1 MDAALLAAIVPILAA
16 LGGGV
21 AFVWGKIEKRF
32 SAIEE
37 KLSACEKRDAA
48 NQSRLAELL
57 FALRMMAD
65 EMHAS
70 DPTNPL
76 LKSVRIMLV
85 KAYPVSSPPAD
96 MTETLN
102 GLDRAPMYA
111 TDGREV

>member
-1 MDAALLAAIVPILAA
+1 MDAAIITALGGILTI

-32 SAIEE
+32 SAIEK
-37 KLSACEKRDAA
+37 KLEECEERDVK
-48 NQSRLAELL
+48 NRSRLAELL
-57 FALRMMAD
+57 SVLRIMAD
-65 EMHAS
+65 EMQSS

-76 LKSVRIMLV
+76 LKSVRMMLL
-85 KAYPVSSPPAD
+85 KAYPIPAD

-102 GLDRAPMYA
+102 GLDRAPLYA